1 MAHLSVKLRLLILA
15 LIDSLIVTF
24 SVFVSYYILEPYFK
38 TYSVKLLILAA
49 ISLFI
54 SHHISAFIFNMYHRA
69 WEYASVSELIL
80 IVKAVTTS
88 IVITMVV
95 VTIVTGNRP
104 FFRLYLITWMMHLI
118 LIGGSRLFWRI
129 YRKYLGGKSFNK
141 KPTLVVGA
149 GQAGSMLIRQMLKSD
164 EMKLEPVLAVDDDEH
179 KRNITITEGVKVQGK
194 IADIPEL
201 VRKYK
206 IKKIIIAI
214 PTIGQERLKEINNIC
229 HMDGVELLK
238 MPNIEDVMSGELEVN
253 QLKKVEVEDLLGRD
267 PVELDMDM
275 ISNELTNKTILV
287 TGAGGSIGSEI
298 CRQVCNFYPER
309 IILLGHGEN
318 SIYLINRELRNRFG
332 KNVDIVPI
340 IADVQNRARM
350 FEIMETYKP
359 YAVYHAAAHKHVPLM
374 EDNPEEAVRNNILGT
389 KNTAEAAKNAEVKKF
404 VMISTD
410 KAVNPPNVM
419 GASKRIAEMI
429 IQSLNDETHR
439 TNFVAVRFG
448 NVLGSRGSVIPLFK
462 SQIEEGGPVTV
473 THPEM
478 TRYFMTIPEASR
490 LVLQAGAL
498 AEGGEVFVLDMGEPV
513 KIVDLLYKFKQSRL
527 DRTLPKLDN
536 LFEKDLYST
545 YLSYLP
551 STDFSYPL
559 LMNVDDRGS
568 FTEFIKTPDRGQVS
582 VNISKPGITKGN
594 HWHHTKNEKF
604 LVVSGKGVI
613 RFRHVNDDEIIE
625 YYVSGDKL
633 EVVDIPVGYTH
644 NIENLGDTDMVT
656 IMWVNEMFD
665 PNQPDTYFLEV

>member
-1 MAHLSVKLRLLILA
+1 
-15 LIDSLIVTF
+15 
-24 SVFVSYYILEPYFK
+24 
-38 TYSVKLLILAA
+38 
-49 ISLFI
+49 
-54 SHHISAFIFNMYHRA
+54 
-69 WEYASVSELIL
+69 
-80 IVKAVTTS
+80 
-88 IVITMVV
+88 
-95 VTIVTGNRP
+95 
-104 FFRLYLITWMMHLI
+104 
-118 LIGGSRLFWRI
+118 
-129 YRKYLGGKSFNK
+129 
-141 KPTLVVGA
+141 
-149 GQAGSMLIRQMLKSD
+149 
-164 EMKLEPVLAVDDDEH
+164 
-179 KRNITITEGVKVQGK
+179 
-194 IADIPEL
+194 
-201 VRKYK
+201 
-206 IKKIIIAI
+206 
-214 PTIGQERLKEINNIC
+214 
-229 HMDGVELLK
+229 MDGVELLK

-389 KNTAEAAKNAEVKKF
+389 KNAAEAAKNAEVKKF

-513 KIVDLLYKFKQSRL
+513 KIVDLARNLI
-527 DRTLPKLDN
+527 KLSGKKEDDIRITYTGIRPGEKMFEELMN
-536 LFEKDLYST
+536 KDEVHPEQVFEKIYRGKVQHMKCNEVEAIIQDIVN
-545 YLSYLP
+545 
-551 STDFSYPL
+551 DFSKEKIINYA
-559 LMNVDDRGS
+559 NG
-568 FTEFIKTPDRGQVS
+568 K
-582 VNISKPGITKGN
+582 KGDN
-594 HWHHTKNEKF
+594 
-604 LVVSGKGVI
+604 
-613 RFRHVNDDEIIE
+613 
-625 YYVSGDKL
+625 YVR
-633 EVVDIPVGYTH
+633 
-644 NIENLGDTDMVT
+644 
-656 IMWVNEMFD
+656 
-665 PNQPDTYFLEV
+665 